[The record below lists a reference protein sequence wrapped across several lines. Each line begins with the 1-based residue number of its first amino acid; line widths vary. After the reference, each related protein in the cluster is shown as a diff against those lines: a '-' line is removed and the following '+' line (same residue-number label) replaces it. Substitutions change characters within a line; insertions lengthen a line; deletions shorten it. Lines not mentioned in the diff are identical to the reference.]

1 MKMNRKH
8 SNAAFGNGI
17 NLVFRCYLLLIR
29 DERKGQRTIIT
40 NNSIIKI
47 HQSREHYFQISK

>member
-29 DERKGQRTIIT
+29 DERKGQRTIIS
-40 NNSIIKI
+40 NDSIIKI
-47 HQSREHYFQISK
+47 HQSREHFQISK